1 MNSFLFTDNDSLAL
15 NINNKPYNIDSSNPN
30 WDLVLSA
37 LKAGD
42 FEAIPDLIN
51 QTKALFKFVTSGTDQ
66 YANIEVNIEYGT
78 IVYNGEPVASVIVDH
93 IFRMKEQGFDIK
105 PMLRFLDNL
114 LSNPSKRAVD
124 ELYGFLQ
131 YGKMPITEDGCFIA
145 YKSVRGDYKSIHD
158 GKTDNS
164 IGSRPSMP
172 RNLVNENSN
181 ETCST
186 GLHFCSH
193 EYLKHFNGKRVVILK
208 INPRDVVSIPADYNN
223 TKGRACAYDVVG
235 ELTPEEVQKAM
246 TSNVFV
252 DAVHNGYAPAPKA
265 AQKAAPVNG
274 PKPSK
279 GVFARGYD
287 QGFRNGAGLEDHDST
302 APSAMTFDQCEI
314 YLDGYDQGYDD
325 GCDGN
330 PQRYIYTGDTP
341 TWPVVSSIDE
351 NNVDFRQGYKVG
363 YADGRTGHQSVV
375 ITATG
380 TNFDAGY
387 TEGFKDGKGHKIKRF
402 E

>member
-30 WDLVLSA
+30 WDLVISA

-51 QTKALFKFVTSGTDQ
+51 QTKALEKFVAAGTDQ
-66 YANIEVNIEYGT
+66 YTNIEVNIEYGT
-78 IVYNGEPVASVIVDH
+78 IVYNGEPVASVIIDH

-223 TKGRACAYDVVG
+223 TKGRACAYEVVG
-235 ELTPEEVQKAM
+235 ELTPDQVREAM
-246 TSNVFV
+246 STNVFV
-252 DAVHNGYAPAPKA
+252 DAVHNGAAPAAKPA
-265 AQKAAPVNG
+265 AFKGKG
-274 PKPSK
+274 PKESA
-279 GVFARGYD
+279 GTFARGYQAGYD
-287 QGFRNGAGLEDHDST
+287 AQQTGAAYDDT
-302 APSAMTFDQCEI
+302 APLGLTDVQEQNFM
-314 YLDGYDQGYDD
+314 DGYDQGWADAED
-325 GCDGN
+325 AASR
-330 PQRYIYTGDTP
+330 RYVYTGGATAPAVDQA
-341 TWPVVSSIDE
+341 S
-351 NNVDFRQGYKVG
+351 VDFHQGYKVG
-363 YADGRTGHQSVV
+363 YADGRSRNASIVAEWEANLSSFNG
-375 ITATG
+375 
-380 TNFDAGY
+380 GY
-387 TEGFKDGKGHKIKRF
+387 ILGYEDGRGHKRRRF
-402 E
+402 

>member
-30 WDLVLSA
+30 WDRVISA

-51 QTKALFKFVTSGTDQ
+51 QTKALFKFVTSGTDR

-145 YKSVRGDYKSIHD
+145 YKRVRGDYKSVHD

-193 EYLKHFNGKRVVILK
+193 EYLKHFTGKRVVILK

-223 TKGRACAYDVVG
+223 T
-235 ELTPEEVQKAM
+235 
-246 TSNVFV
+246 F
-252 DAVHNGYAPAPKA
+252 
-265 AQKAAPVNG
+265 
-274 PKPSK
+274 
-279 GVFARGYD
+279 
-287 QGFRNGAGLEDHDST
+287 
-302 APSAMTFDQCEI
+302 
-314 YLDGYDQGYDD
+314 
-325 GCDGN
+325 
-330 PQRYIYTGDTP
+330 
-341 TWPVVSSIDE
+341 
-351 NNVDFRQGYKVG
+351 
-363 YADGRTGHQSVV
+363 
-375 ITATG
+375 
-380 TNFDAGY
+380 
-387 TEGFKDGKGHKIKRF
+387 
-402 E
+402 